1 MHDLVVAAGRNHAGR
16 RRLRAFLIAHQHLD
30 LGAERLLVELDRLLA
45 AAVEEQIRC
54 RHGLLSFVQ
63 VVWDRSFGISRL
75 GSRCAGAMRRV
86 QAACAR
92 RSAAMSILRILSID
106 RMTRCAVS
114 EFPSISIS
122 GRALW
127 QTCHERPNL
136 SLSQPQWP
144 ASPSFPSVL
153 QKSSVSSCVPQG
165 TWNDS
170 ASLNLKCGPPFS
182 ARNFCPSISN
192 STVMT
197 VPAFLPWTSNPSF
210 P

>member
-16 RRLRAFLIAHQHLD
+16 RRLRAFLIAHHHLD

-63 VVWDRSFGISRL
+63 VVWERRL
-75 GSRCAGAMRRV
+75 GKSCDGAMSRA

-92 RSAAMSILRILSID
+92 RSAARSILRICNIE

-122 GRALW
+122 G
-127 QTCHERPNL
+127 
-136 SLSQPQWP
+136 
-144 ASPSFPSVL
+144 
-153 QKSSVSSCVPQG
+153 
-165 TWNDS
+165 S
-170 ASLNLKCGPPFS
+170 AFG
-182 ARNFCPSISN
+182 
-192 STVMT
+192 MT
-197 VPAFLPWTSNPSF
+197 R
-210 P
+210 

>member
-16 RRLRAFLIAHQHLD
+16 RRLRAFLIAHHHLD

-63 VVWDRSFGISRL
+63 VVWKGRL
-75 GSRCAGAMRRV
+75 GSRCDRAVSRA

-92 RSAAMSILRILSID
+92 LSAAISILRICNIE

-122 GRALW
+122 GSAFGM
-127 QTCHERPNL
+127 TCHERPNL
-136 SLSQPQWP
+136 SLSQPQGLS
-144 ASPSFPSVL
+144 SPSFASSL
-153 QKSSVSSCVPQG
+153 QQWSISCCVSQC
-165 TWNDS
+165 TWNDT

-192 STVMT
+192 STVIT
-197 VPAFLPWTSNPSF
+197 VPAFLP
-210 P
+210 

>member
-16 RRLRAFLIAHQHLD
+16 RRLRAFLIAHHHLD

-54 RHGLLSFVQ
+54 RHGLSPLSK
-63 VVWDRSFGISRL
+63 SFGKSRL
-75 GSRCAGAMRRV
+75 GKSLRWRNDRV

-92 RSAAMSILRILSID
+92 LRAARSILRICSID

-114 EFPSISIS
+114 EFSSLSIS
-122 GRALW
+122 GSAFGM
-127 QTCHERPNL
+127 TCHERPNL
-136 SLSQPQWP
+136 SLSQPQGP
-144 ASPSFPSVL
+144 SSPPFASSL
-153 QKSSVSSCVPQG
+153 QKWSISCCVSQC
-165 TWNDS
+165 TWNDT

-182 ARNFCPSISN
+182 ARNFCPSSSN

-197 VPAFLPWTSNPSF
+197 VPAFLP
-210 P
+210 

>member
-1 MHDLVVAAGRNHAGR
+1 MHDLVVAAGRDHAGR
-16 RRLRAFLIAHQHLD
+16 RRLRAFLIAHHHLD
-30 LGAERLLVELDRLLA
+30 LGAERLLVEIDRLLA

-63 VVWDRSFGISRL
+63 VGWDKSFAISRL
-75 GSRCAGAMRRV
+75 GKVVWGSRCDGATPRA

-92 RSAAMSILRILSID
+92 RRAAMSILRILSIE

-122 GRALW
+122 GSAFGM
-127 QTCHERPNL
+127 TCHERPNL
-136 SLSQPQWP
+136 SLSQPQRP
-144 ASPSFPSVL
+144 SSPSFASSL
-153 QKSSVSSCVPQG
+153 QKWSISCCVSQC
-165 TWNDS
+165 TWNDT

-182 ARNFCPSISN
+182 ARNFCPSSSN

-197 VPAFLPWTSNPSF
+197 VPAFLP
-210 P
+210 